1 MRLSEPGRAQAQ
13 SFDRVAAD
21 YDRLGELNDREH
33 RLGIWL
39 EQMLPATGRR
49 ALDLGCGTGRHAVL
63 LAERFEQVD
72 AIDVS
77 ASMIKLAQSRRPR
90 PNITY
95 RQADLH
101 GVDGAGRYDLVT
113 STLTLHHVPSLGRA
127 LSHIRTLVAPGG
139 RMILVDV
146 YHAAPTAW
154 PRQLLQ
160 RIVPLRPRLH
170 ALAILRLS
178 VNLSKHEPATAWE
191 IYRLSTRR
199 HWLDHL
205 VSDQFFSRDEL
216 ERSSA
221 VLFPGHRL
229 LDTPRGLALLW
240 DAPPDHSGRRKQ
252 AWLAPSGAEI
262 KVHCE
267 DVHAGGHAGER
278 TTG

>member
-1 MRLSEPGRAQAQ
+1 MRLNEAGRAEAQ
-13 SFDRVAAD
+13 SFDRVAED
-21 YDRLGELNDREH
+21 YDRLGELNDRDH
-33 RLGIWL
+33 QLGTWL
-39 EQMLPATGRR
+39 QRMLPAADRR

-63 LAERFEQVD
+63 LAERFEHVD

-77 ASMIKLAQSRRPR
+77 ASMIELAQARRPG

-101 GVDGAGRYDLVT
+101 SVDGASCYDLVT
-113 STLTLHHVPSLGRA
+113 STLTLHHVPSLHRA
-127 LSHIRTLVAPGG
+127 LNHIKTLLAPGG

-170 ALAILRLS
+170 ALAILRLA
-178 VNLSKHEPATAWE
+178 VNLSKHGPATAWE

-216 ERSSA
+216 ERSCTA
-221 VLFPGHRL
+221 LFPGHRL

-240 DAPPDHSGRRKQ
+240 DAPLGSRRPPE
-252 AWLAPSGAEI
+252 AGLAGASL
-262 KVHCE
+262 
-267 DVHAGGHAGER
+267 R
-278 TTG
+278 